1 MRFVWGT
8 LTVTPQKSPFLGT
21 TPDSVRASDRD
32 TWRHVVPVALAIVPR
47 HAAIPDHRSPAKLF
61 GSLAEKSV
69 LGWRNGG
76 VHKSRVFFSPKLAGW
91 SVSHGKFRL
100 RADFFR

>member
-61 GSLAEKSV
+61 GWVVSLAEKSA
-69 LGWRNGG
+69 NGLVYEMEVSINVG
-76 VHKSRVFFSPKLAGW
+76 RLFFPQAGW
-91 SVSHGKFRL
+91 KFFMGNV
-100 RADFFR
+100 D